1 MIEGFCWPLSAAP
14 GETIAFRDGEP
25 LPVAVWQV
33 LNSQLVT
40 ELADNVTFQAHR
52 GLLQSR
58 LLSSEDLQIR
68 HHGVCSLVC
77 HRLSGVGCSYRQDLT
92 LDHAGEVA
100 SASEGVLT
108 GICRMPRSVGR
119 RRRVLVDRVRSSRL
133 TYGSTWR

>member
-1 MIEGFCWPLSAAP
+1 MHLACSQQLRIE
-14 GETIAFRDGEP
+14 
-25 LPVAVWQV
+25 VA
-33 LNSQLVT
+33 
-40 ELADNVTFQAHR
+40 ENVTFQAHR
-52 GLLQSR
+52 GLLQGR

-68 HHGVCSLVC
+68 HHEVCYLVC

-100 SASEGVLT
+100 SASGGVLT
-108 GICRMPRSVGR
+108 GICPMPRSVGR

>member
-77 HRLSGVGCSYRQDLT
+77 HRLWGVGCSHRQDLA
-92 LDHAGEVA
+92 LDHAGEGGKRECRSINVNLPHGPLRGSKMTGA
-100 SASEGVLT
+100 RRSRSEFPADL
-108 GICRMPRSVGR
+108 R
-119 RRRVLVDRVRSSRL
+119 
-133 TYGSTWR
+133 